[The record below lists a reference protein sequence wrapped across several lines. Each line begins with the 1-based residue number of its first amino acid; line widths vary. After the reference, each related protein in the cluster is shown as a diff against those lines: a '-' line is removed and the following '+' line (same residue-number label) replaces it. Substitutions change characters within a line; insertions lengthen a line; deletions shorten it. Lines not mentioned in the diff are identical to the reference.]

1 MAWLPAH
8 RTDVCG
14 WGTVE
19 RMFDI
24 ASLTDEQATAASHAG
39 GHLLIVAGAGTG
51 KTTTLA
57 ARLAHLVEG
66 GVAPEEILLLT
77 FSRRAAAELVA
88 RAEATTGQ
96 RVAAVCWAGTFHAVA
111 NRFLRRY
118 GRAIGLEPGF
128 TVLDQAD
135 AADLLAMLRDE
146 LRPPG
151 AERRRRT
158 NKDALAGIWSRCVNT
173 RQPLAEVLERWYP
186 WCRDDLDEL
195 RAVYAA
201 YVARK
206 RHDQVL
212 DYDDLLLQWWAL
224 LRTPSV
230 AALIGEQVRHVL
242 VDEVQ
247 DTNVLQ
253 GDLLAEL
260 AGLGATLTAV
270 GDDAQAIYGFRA
282 ATVRNILDFPARFGA
297 DVVTLTRNHRST
309 PEVLAAAN
317 AVMVDALERHP
328 KDLRAERPSGARPR
342 LVTAHD
348 EHAQAVAVCDA
359 LLERLDAGVAL
370 RHQAVLFRTTHH
382 SEVLQVELTVR
393 KIPFVLYGGLRF
405 LEAAHVKDLVCSLR
419 LVENPTD
426 DLAWF
431 RVLQLLDGVGPAM
444 ARRITTALRTTGDL
458 RQAAAL
464 AGLDGDPLVG
474 IASLDDA
481 LAAARASELRELP
494 GTQIALVRTWL
505 DGRVQR
511 RHRNADARRA
521 DLDRLETAAGAAPS
535 LERFLTD
542 LTLDPPSSTGELAGP
557 PHLDDDYLTLSTIHS
572 AKGAEWDVVHLLHL
586 ADGCL
591 PSDLATG
598 RPEEIEEER
607 RLLHVAMTRARD
619 DLWLHVPL
627 RYHHHRQN
635 TRGRDA
641 HGYAQRSRF
650 LSPTVAALCDEVVA
664 ATASGHD
671 RALDLPRAPA
681 AAELDDFLSSLLA

>member
-1 MAWLPAH
+1 
-8 RTDVCG
+8 
-14 WGTVE
+14 
-19 RMFDI
+19 MFAAVGD
-24 ASLTDEQATAASHAG
+24 APPLTDEQVAAATHEG

-96 RVAAVCWAGTFHAVA
+96 RVAATCWAGTFHAVA

-135 AADLLAMLRDE
+135 AADLLSLLRDE
-146 LRPPG
+146 LREPG

-158 NKDALAGIWSRCVNT
+158 NKDLLAGIWSRCVNT
-173 RQPLAEVLERWYP
+173 RLPLAEVLDRWYP

-195 RAVYAA
+195 RGVYAA

-206 RHDQVL
+206 RLDQVL

-224 LRTPSV
+224 LRTPAV
-230 AALIGEQVRHVL
+230 AALIGDQVRHVL

-247 DTNVLQ
+247 DTNALQ
-253 GDLLAEL
+253 GDILGEL
-260 AGLGATLTAV
+260 ARLGATLSAV

-282 ATVRNILDFPARFGA
+282 ATVRNILDFPARFDA
-297 DVVTLTRNHRST
+297 TVVPLTRNHRST
-309 PEVLAAAN
+309 PEVLAPAN
-317 AVMVDALERHP
+317 AVMAEATERLP
-328 KDLRAERPSGARPR
+328 KELRAERRSGARPR

-359 LLERLDAGVAL
+359 LLERVDAGTAL

-382 SEVLQVELTVR
+382 SQVLQVELAVR

-419 LVENPTD
+419 IVENPAD

-431 RVLQLLDGVGPAM
+431 RVLQLLDGVGPAL
-444 ARRITTALRTTGDL
+444 ARRITAGVRSGGDL
-458 RQAAAL
+458 VAAAQVAGVAADAVGPVAAL
-464 AGLDGDPLVG
+464 AQ
-474 IASLDDA
+474 A
-481 LAAARASELRELP
+481 LAAARAAELRERP
-494 GTQIALVRTWL
+494 AAQIALVRSWL
-505 DGRVQR
+505 DDRIVR
-511 RHRNADARRA
+511 RHRNAEARRA
-521 DLDRLETAAGAAPS
+521 DLDRLEGSAADAPS

-542 LTLDPPSSTGELAGP
+542 LTLDPPAATGELAGP
-557 PHLDDDYLTLSTIHS
+557 PHLDDDALTLSTIHS
-572 AKGAEWDVVHLLHL
+572 AKGAEWDVVHLIHL

-591 PSDLATG
+591 PSDLTTG
-598 RPEEIEEER
+598 RPDEVEEER

-619 DLWLHVPL
+619 ELWLHVPL

-635 TRGRDA
+635 ARGRDR
-641 HGYAQRSRF
+641 HGFAQRSRF
-650 LSPTVAALCDEVVA
+650 LTEAVVAHCDESAAGPIVAADPLAQVQ
-664 ATASGHD
+664 
-671 RALDLPRAPA
+671 LAPA
-681 AAELDDFLSSLLA
+681 AAEVDEFLAGLLA

>member
-1 MAWLPAH
+1 
-8 RTDVCG
+8 
-14 WGTVE
+14 
-19 RMFDI
+19 MFD
-24 ASLTDEQATAASHAG
+24 AADLTDEQAVAAGHTG

-57 ARLAHLVEG
+57 ARLAHLVDE

-96 RVAAVCWAGTFHAVA
+96 RVAAACWAGTFHAVA

-118 GRAIGLEPGF
+118 GRAIGLDPGF

-151 AERRRRT
+151 AEHRRRT

-195 RAVYAA
+195 REVYAA

-206 RHDQVL
+206 RRDQVL

-230 AALIGEQVRHVL
+230 ATLVGDQVRHVL

-247 DTNVLQ
+247 DTNALQ

-260 AGLGATLTAV
+260 AQLGATLTAV

-282 ATVRNILDFPARFGA
+282 ATVRNILDFPTRFGA
-297 DVVTLTRNHRST
+297 EVVTLTRNHRST

-348 EHAQAVAVCDA
+348 EHAQAVGVCDA
-359 LLERLDAGVAL
+359 LLERLDAGLAL

-382 SEVLQVELTVR
+382 SEVLQVELTLR

-419 LVENPTD
+419 LVENPAD

-431 RVLQLLDGVGPAM
+431 RVLQLLDGVGPAL
-444 ARRITTALRTTGDL
+444 ARRVTAAQRTSGDL
-458 RQAAAL
+458 ADAAGL
-464 AGLDGDPLVG
+464 AGLEGAVLDGA
-474 IASLDDA
+474 IALADA
-481 LAAARASELRELP
+481 LCAARAPELRERP
-494 GTQIALVRTWL
+494 GAQIAVVRSWL

-511 RHRNADARRA
+511 RHRNGDARRA
-521 DLDRLETAAGAAPS
+521 DLDRLEAAASAAPS

-557 PHLDDDYLTLSTIHS
+557 PHLDDDFLTLSTIHS

-635 TRGRDA
+635 SRGRDA
-641 HGYAQRSRF
+641 HGFAQRSRF
-650 LSPTVAALCDEVVA
+650 LSPAVAALCDEVVA
-664 ATASGHD
+664 TTASAAD
-671 RALDLPRAPA
+671 PAATVPRAQA
-681 AAELDDFLSSLLA
+681 AAEVDDFLAGLLA

>member
-1 MAWLPAH
+1 
-8 RTDVCG
+8 
-14 WGTVE
+14 
-19 RMFDI
+19 MFD
-24 ASLTDEQATAASHAG
+24 LTDEQEAAATHEG
-39 GHLLIVAGAGTG
+39 GNLLIVAGAGTG

-57 ARLAHLVEG
+57 ARLAQLVEG

-88 RAEATTGQ
+88 RAEATTGHQ
-96 RVAAVCWAGTFHAVA
+96 VAAACWAGTFHAVA

-118 GRAIGLEPGF
+118 GRAIGLDPSF

-135 AADLLAMLRDE
+135 AADLLALLRDE
-146 LRPPG
+146 LRPADAPS
-151 AERRRRT
+151 RRRT
-158 NKDALAGIWSRCVNT
+158 NKDLLAGIWSRCVNT
-173 RQPLAEVLERWYP
+173 RLPLAEVMERWYP

-195 RAVYAA
+195 RAVYGA
-201 YVARK
+201 YVERK
-206 RHDQVL
+206 RHGQVL

-230 AALIGEQVRHVL
+230 AGLIGEQVRHVL

-247 DTNVLQ
+247 DTNALQ

-282 ATVRNILDFPARFGA
+282 ATVRNILDFPVRFDA

-317 AVMVDALERHP
+317 AVMTEAAERHP
-328 KDLRAERPSGARPR
+328 KDLRAERGSGPRPR
-342 LVTAHD
+342 LVSAHD
-348 EHAQAVAVCDA
+348 EHAQAIAVCDA
-359 LLERLDAGVAL
+359 VLERAAVGVSL

-405 LEAAHVKDLVCSLR
+405 LEAAHVKDLVCTLR
-419 LVENPTD
+419 VVENPSD

-431 RVLQLLDGVGPAM
+431 RVLQLLDGVGPAL
-444 ARRITTALRTTGDL
+444 ARRVTAALRNAGDI
-458 RQAAAL
+458 AAAATL
-464 AGLDGDPLVG
+464 AGVPDTAMDGVAALG
-474 IASLDDA
+474 AA
-481 LAAARASELRELP
+481 LAAARTSELRERP
-494 GTQIALVRTWL
+494 GAQIATVRRWL
-505 DGRVQR
+505 DSRVER
-511 RHRNADARRA
+511 RHRNGDARRA
-521 DLDRLETAAGAAPS
+521 DLDRLEAAAAAAPS

-557 PHLDDDYLTLSTIHS
+557 PHLDDDFLTLSTIHS
-572 AKGAEWDVVHLLHL
+572 AKGAEWDVVHLIHL

-591 PSDLATG
+591 PSDMATG

-627 RYHHHRQN
+627 RYHHQRQN
-635 TRGRDA
+635 SRGRDA

-650 LSPTVAALCDEVVA
+650 LSPAVAAHCDEVVA
-664 ATASGHD
+664 ATPSGPEP
-671 RALDLPRAPA
+671 ALDVPRAPA
-681 AAELDDFLSSLLA
+681 AAEVDDFLSSLLA

>member
-1 MAWLPAH
+1 
-8 RTDVCG
+8 
-14 WGTVE
+14 
-19 RMFDI
+19 MFD
-24 ASLTDEQATAASHAG
+24 LTDEQEAAATHAG

-57 ARLAHLVEG
+57 ARLAHLVEQ
-66 GVAPEEILLLT
+66 GVPPERILLLT

-88 RAEATTGQ
+88 RAEATSGH
-96 RVAAVCWAGTFHAVA
+96 RVAAACWAGTFHAVA

-135 AADLLAMLRDE
+135 AADLLALLRDE

-151 AERRRRT
+151 DTSRRRT
-158 NKDALAGIWSRCVNT
+158 NKDLLAGIWSRCVNT

-195 RAVYAA
+195 RAVYGA
-201 YVARK
+201 YVQRK
-206 RHDQVL
+206 RQQQVL

-230 AALIGEQVRHVL
+230 GALIAEQVDHVL

-247 DTNVLQ
+247 DTNALQ

-260 AGLGATLTAV
+260 AQRGATLSAV

-282 ATVRNILDFPARFGA
+282 ATVRNILDFPDRFGA
-297 DVVTLTRNHRST
+297 TVVTLTRNHRST

-317 AVMVDALERHP
+317 AVMAEAIERHP
-328 KDLRAERPSGARPR
+328 KDLRAQRGSGPRPR

-348 EHAQAVAVCDA
+348 EHAQAVAVCEA
-359 LLERLDAGVAL
+359 VLAQVEAGGAL

-393 KIPFVLYGGLRF
+393 KVPFVLYGGLRF
-405 LEAAHVKDLVCSLR
+405 LEAAHVKDLVCTLR
-419 LVENPTD
+419 LVENPSD

-431 RVLQLLDGVGPAM
+431 RVLQLLDGVGPAH
-444 ARRITTALRTTGDL
+444 ARRVTAALRTAGHL
-458 RQAAAL
+458 GAAAVT
-464 AGLDGDPLVG
+464 AGLSAAVVDGATALH
-474 IASLDDA
+474 DA
-481 LAAARASELRELP
+481 LAAARAPELRRRP
-494 GTQIALVRTWL
+494 GAQIALVRTWL
-505 DGRVQR
+505 DARVER
-511 RHRNADARRA
+511 RHRNGDARRA
-521 DLDRLETAAGAAPS
+521 DLDRLEEAAGVAPS

-542 LTLDPPSSTGELAGP
+542 LTLDPPASTGELAGP
-557 PHLDDDYLTLSTIHS
+557 PHLDDDFLTLSTIHS

-635 TRGRDA
+635 SRGRDA

-650 LSPTVAALCDEVVA
+650 LSPAVAAHCDEVVA
-664 ATASGHD
+664 ATASAD
-671 RALDLPRAPA
+671 DLMVDVVLAPA
-681 AAELDDFLSSLLA
+681 AAEVDDFLTGLLA

>member
-1 MAWLPAH
+1 
-8 RTDVCG
+8 
-14 WGTVE
+14 
-19 RMFDI
+19 MFDTLG
-24 ASLTDEQATAASHAG
+24 AATTLTDEQTAAAIHPG

-57 ARLAHLVEG
+57 ARLAHLVET
-66 GVAPEEILLLT
+66 GVAPERILLLT

-96 RVAAVCWAGTFHAVA
+96 RVAAACWAGTFHAVA

-118 GRAIGLEPGF
+118 GRAIGLDPGF
-128 TVLDQAD
+128 TVLDQSD
-135 AADLLAMLRDE
+135 AADLLSLLRDE

-151 AERRRRT
+151 EAARRRT
-158 NKDALAGIWSRCVNT
+158 NKDLVAAIWSRCVNT

-186 WCRDDLDEL
+186 WCRADLDEL
-195 RAVYAA
+195 RSVYGA
-201 YVARK
+201 YVERK
-206 RHDQVL
+206 RRDQVL

-230 AALIGEQVRHVL
+230 AAMIGEQVDHVL

-247 DTNVLQ
+247 DTNALQ

-260 AGLGATLTAV
+260 AERGATLTAV

-297 DVVTLTRNHRST
+297 EVVTLTRNHRST

-317 AVMVDALERHP
+317 AVMAEARERHP
-328 KDLRAERPSGARPR
+328 KDLRAERGSGPRPR
-342 LVTAHD
+342 LVSAHD
-348 EHAQAVAVCDA
+348 EHAQALAVCDA
-359 LLERLDAGVAL
+359 VLARVDAGVPL
-370 RHQAVLFRTTHH
+370 RRQAVLFRTTHH

-393 KIPFVLYGGLRF
+393 SIPFVLYGGLRF

-419 LVENPTD
+419 LVENPSD

-431 RVLQLLDGVGPAM
+431 RVLQLLDGVGPAL
-444 ARRITTALRTTGDL
+444 ARRL
-458 RQAAAL
+458 AAAL
-464 AGLDGDPLVG
+464 RAAGDLGTAASVAGLPAAVAEG
-474 IASLDDA
+474 A
-481 LAAARASELRELP
+481 LALQGALVAARSPELRDHP
-494 GTQIALVRTWL
+494 AAQIAVVRTWL
-505 DGRVQR
+505 DARVER
-511 RHRNADARRA
+511 RHRNGEARRA
-521 DLDRLETAAGAAPS
+521 DLDRLEAAAGAAPS

-572 AKGAEWDVVHLLHL
+572 AKGAEWDVVHLIHL

-598 RPEEIEEER
+598 RSEEIEEER

-635 TRGRDA
+635 SRGRDA
-641 HGYAQRSRF
+641 HGFAQRSRF
-650 LSPTVAALCDEVVA
+650 LSPAVAAHCDEVVA
-664 ATASGHD
+664 ATATSAD
-671 RALDLPRAPA
+671 DLAEVPRAPA
-681 AAELDDFLSSLLA
+681 AAEVDDFLTGLLA

>member
-1 MAWLPAH
+1 
-8 RTDVCG
+8 
-14 WGTVE
+14 
-19 RMFDI
+19 MFADTPE
-24 ASLTDEQATAASHAG
+24 LTDEQAIAARHDD

-57 ARLAHLVEG
+57 ARLSFLVAS
-66 GVAPEEILLLT
+66 GVAPENVLLLT

-96 RVAAVCWAGTFHAVA
+96 RVAAACWAGTFHAVA

-135 AADLLAMLRDE
+135 AADLLALLRDE

-173 RQPLAEVLERWYP
+173 RRPLAEVLDRWYP

-195 RAVYAA
+195 RAVYGA
-201 YVARK
+201 YVERK
-206 RHDQVL
+206 RREQVL

-230 AALIGEQVRHVL
+230 ASMIGEQVSHVL

-247 DTNVLQ
+247 DTNALQ
-253 GDLLAEL
+253 GDLLEEL
-260 AGLGATLTAV
+260 ARLGASLTAV

-282 ATVRNILDFPARFGA
+282 ATVRNILDFPSRFDA
-297 DVVTLTRNHRST
+297 HVVTLTRNHRST

-317 AVMVDALERHP
+317 AVMTEATERHE
-328 KDLRAERPSGARPR
+328 KELRAERAPGARPR

-348 EHAQAVAVCDA
+348 EHAQALAVCEA
-359 LLERLDAGVAL
+359 LLERVDAGVSL
-370 RHQAVLFRTTHH
+370 RRQAVLFRTTHH
-382 SEVLQVELTVR
+382 SDVLQVELTVR
-393 KIPFVLYGGLRF
+393 KIPYVLYGGLRF
-405 LEAAHVKDLVCSLR
+405 LEAAHVKDLMCSLR
-419 LVENPTD
+419 LVENPAD
-426 DLAWF
+426 ALAWF
-431 RVLQLLDGVGPAM
+431 RVLQLVEGVGPAH
-444 ARRITTALRTTGDL
+444 ARRIT
-458 RQAAAL
+458 AAL
-464 AGLDGDPLVG
+464 AVTADLTRAAATAGLG
-474 IASLDDA
+474 ADA
-481 LAAARASELRELP
+481 LSQITRLEEALRGARAHELREKP
-494 GTQIALVRTWL
+494 GAQIAVVRSWL
-505 DGRVQR
+505 DSRIER
-511 RHRNADARRA
+511 RHRNAEARRA
-521 DLDRLETAAGAAPS
+521 DLDRLEAAASMAPS

-572 AKGAEWDVVHLLHL
+572 AKGAEWDVVHVIHL

-635 TRGRDA
+635 TRGHDS

-650 LSPTVAALCDEVVA
+650 LTPAVASLCDEIVT
-664 ATASGHD
+664 ATATTAD
-671 RALDLPRAPA
+671 PLQDLPLAPA
-681 AAELDDFLSSLLA
+681 AAEVDDFLAGLLA

>member
-1 MAWLPAH
+1 
-8 RTDVCG
+8 
-14 WGTVE
+14 
-19 RMFDI
+19 MFDTT
-24 ASLTDEQATAASHAG
+24 ARSGGLTDEQIAAATHDG
-39 GHLLIVAGAGTG
+39 RHLLIVAGAGTG

-57 ARLAHLVEG
+57 ARLAHLLDG
-66 GVAPEEILLLT
+66 GVAPEEVLLLT

-88 RAEATTGQ
+88 RAESATGQ
-96 RVAAVCWAGTFHAVA
+96 RVAAACWAGTFHAVA

-118 GRAIGLEPGF
+118 GRAIGLEPSF

-135 AADLLAMLRDE
+135 AADLLALLRDE

-151 AERRRRT
+151 AEYRRRT
-158 NKDALAGIWSRCVNT
+158 SKDALAAIWSRCVNT
-173 RQPLAEVLERWYP
+173 RCPLTEVLERWYP

-195 RAVYAA
+195 RNVYAA
-201 YVARK
+201 YVERK
-206 RHDQVL
+206 RQQQVL

-224 LRTPSV
+224 LRTPATGALV
-230 AALIGEQVRHVL
+230 AEQVRHVL

-247 DTNVLQ
+247 DTNALQ

-260 AGLGATLTAV
+260 AGLGATITAV

-297 DVVTLTRNHRST
+297 DVVALTRNHRST

-317 AVMVDALERHP
+317 AVMAEAAERHP
-328 KDLRAERPSGARPR
+328 KDLRAERPAGRRPR
-342 LVTAHD
+342 LVSSHD

-405 LEAAHVKDLVCSLR
+405 LEAAHVKDLVCTLR
-419 LVENPTD
+419 LVENPAD

-431 RVLQLLDGVGPAM
+431 RVLQLVDGIGPGL
-444 ARRITTALRTTGDL
+444 ARRVT
-458 RQAAAL
+458 AAL
-464 AGLDGDPLVG
+464 HTGVDLAGAARHAGLDGGALDGLV
-474 IASLDDA
+474 ALDAA
-481 LAAARASELRELP
+481 LHHARAPELRMRP
-494 GTQIALVRTWL
+494 GEQVALVRTWL

-521 DLDRLETAAGAAPS
+521 DLDRLQEAAGTAPS

-542 LTLDPPSSTGELAGP
+542 LTLDPPSSTSELAGP
-557 PHLDDDYLTLSTIHS
+557 PHLDDDFVTLSTIHS
-572 AKGAEWDVVHLLHL
+572 AKGAEWDAVHVIHL

-635 TRGRDA
+635 SRGRDS

-650 LSPTVAALCDEVVA
+650 LSPAVAARCDEVVA
-664 ATASGHD
+664 GASTG
-671 RALDLPRAPA
+671 AEPPLDLPRAPA
-681 AAELDDFLSSLLA
+681 VADVDAFLAGLLAP

>member
-1 MAWLPAH
+1 
-8 RTDVCG
+8 
-14 WGTVE
+14 
-19 RMFDI
+19 MFDTTG
-24 ASLTDEQATAASHAG
+24 LTDEQRVAATHAG

-57 ARLAHLVEG
+57 ARLAHLVET

-96 RVAAVCWAGTFHAVA
+96 RVAAACWAGTFHAVA

-118 GRAIGLEPGF
+118 GRAVRLEPGF

-135 AADLLAMLRDE
+135 AADLLALLRDE

-158 NKDALAGIWSRCVNT
+158 SKDLLAAIWSRCVNT
-173 RQPLAEVLERWYP
+173 RRPLAEVLERWYP

-195 RAVYAA
+195 REVYRA
-201 YVARK
+201 YVERK
-206 RHDQVL
+206 QQHQVL

-224 LRTPSV
+224 LRTPAV

-247 DTNVLQ
+247 DTNALQ

-260 AGLGATLTAV
+260 AGLGASLTAV

-282 ATVRNILDFPARFGA
+282 ATVRNILDFPQRFGA
-297 DVVTLTRNHRST
+297 AVVPLTRNHRST

-317 AVMVDALERHP
+317 AVMTEARERHP

-348 EHAQAVAVCDA
+348 EHAQAVAVCEA

-419 LVENPTD
+419 LVENPAD
-426 DLAWF
+426 ELAWF
-431 RVLQLLDGVGPAM
+431 RVLQLVDGVGPAS
-444 ARRITTALRTTGDL
+444 ARRVTAARASASDL
-458 RQAAAL
+458 SEAAAV
-464 AGLDGDPLVG
+464 AGLDGDVRTG
-474 IASLDDA
+474 IAALDSA
-481 LAAARASELRELP
+481 LRAAREPTLRDQP
-494 GTQIALVRTWL
+494 GAQVALVRTWL

-511 RHRNADARRA
+511 HHRNSDARRA
-521 DLDRLETAAGAAPS
+521 DLDRLEEAAGAAPS

-557 PHLDDDYLTLSTIHS
+557 PHLDDDFVTLSTIHS
-572 AKGAEWDVVHLLHL
+572 AKGAEWDVVHVIHL

-635 TRGRDA
+635 SRGRDG

-650 LSPTVAALCDEVVA
+650 LSPTVAGLCDEVTAGPSGRDDGVA
-664 ATASGHD
+664 D
-671 RALDLPRAPA
+671 VPRSPA
-681 AAELDDFLSSLLA
+681 AAEVDAFLSGLLA

>member
-1 MAWLPAH
+1 
-8 RTDVCG
+8 
-14 WGTVE
+14 
-19 RMFDI
+19 MFDCG
-24 ASLTDEQATAASHAG
+24 ASLTDEQERAANHDG

-57 ARLAHLVEG
+57 ARLAHLVDA

-77 FSRRAAAELVA
+77 FSRRAAAELVS

-96 RVAAVCWAGTFHAVA
+96 RVAAACWAGTFHAVA

-135 AADLLAMLRDE
+135 AADLLALLRDE
-146 LRPPG
+146 QRPPD

-158 NKDALAGIWSRCVNT
+158 GKDALAGIWSRCVNT
-173 RQPLAEVLERWYP
+173 RRPLTEVLDRWYP

-195 RAVYAA
+195 RELYRA

-206 RHDQVL
+206 RLDQVL

-230 AALIGEQVRHVL
+230 EGLVGEQVRHVL

-247 DTNVLQ
+247 DTNALQ
-253 GDLLAEL
+253 GDILAEL
-260 AGLGATLTAV
+260 ARLGATLTAV

-282 ATVRNILDFPARFGA
+282 ATVRNILDFPSRFGA
-297 DVVTLTRNHRST
+297 EVVTLTRNHRST

-317 AVMVDALERHP
+317 AVMADAHERHP
-328 KDLRAERPSGARPR
+328 KELRAERASGARPR

-348 EHAQAVAVCDA
+348 EHAQALAVCDS
-359 LLERLDAGVAL
+359 LLERVEAGVAL

-405 LEAAHVKDLVCSLR
+405 LEAAHVKDLVCTLR
-419 LVENPTD
+419 LVENPSD

-431 RVLQLLDGVGPAM
+431 RVLQLLDGVGPAL
-444 ARRITTALRTTGDL
+444 ARRITTALRTSGDL
-458 RQAAAL
+458 VQAATV
-464 AGLDGDPLVG
+464 AGLEGSAFTGVGD
-474 IASLDDA
+474 
-481 LAAARASELRELP
+481 LAEVLTGARGAELRTRP
-494 GTQIALVRTWL
+494 GAQIALVRTWL
-505 DGRVQR
+505 DARIER
-511 RHRNADARRA
+511 RHRNGEARRA
-521 DLDRLETAAGAAPS
+521 DLDRLEAAAAAAPS

-542 LTLDPPSSTGELAGP
+542 LTLDPPSSTGDLAGP
-557 PHLDDDYLTLSTIHS
+557 PHLDDDHLTLSTIHS

-598 RPEEIEEER
+598 RPEEVEEER

-635 TRGRDA
+635 SRGRDA

-650 LSPTVAALCDEVVA
+650 LTPAVAALCEERVATIPSGGEALAEV
-664 ATASGHD
+664 
-671 RALDLPRAPA
+671 PRAVA
-681 AAELDDFLSSLLA
+681 AAEVDDFLASLLA

>member
-1 MAWLPAH
+1 
-8 RTDVCG
+8 
-14 WGTVE
+14 
-19 RMFDI
+19 MFDL
-24 ASLTDEQATAASHAG
+24 AELTDEQRTAANHGG

-57 ARLAHLVEG
+57 ARLAHLVEA

-88 RAEATTGQ
+88 RAESTTGQ
-96 RVAAVCWAGTFHAVA
+96 QVAAACWAGTFHAVA

-118 GRAIGLEPGF
+118 GRAVGIEPGF
-128 TVLDQAD
+128 TVLDQGD
-135 AADLLAMLRDE
+135 AADLLSMLRDE

-158 NKDALAGIWSRCVNT
+158 NKDALASIWSRCVNT
-173 RQPLAEVLERWYP
+173 RLPLSEVLERWYP

-195 RAVYAA
+195 RGVYAA
-201 YVARK
+201 YVTRK
-206 RHDQVL
+206 RRDQVL

-230 AALIGEQVRHVL
+230 AELVGEQVRHVL

-247 DTNVLQ
+247 DTNALQ
-253 GDLLAEL
+253 GDLLGEL
-260 AGLGATLTAV
+260 SSVGATLTAV

-282 ATVRNILDFPARFGA
+282 ATVRNILDFPSRFGA
-297 DVVTLTRNHRST
+297 DIVTLTRNHRST

-317 AVMVDALERHP
+317 AVMAQASERHA

-348 EHAQAVAVCDA
+348 EHAQAIAVCEA
-359 LLERLDAGVAL
+359 LLERVESGVAL

-405 LEAAHVKDLVCSLR
+405 LEAAHVKDLICTLR
-419 LVENPTD
+419 LVQNPTD

-431 RVLQLLDGVGPAM
+431 RVLQLLDGVGPAT
-444 ARRITTALRTTGDL
+444 ARRITSALRSATDL
-458 RQAAAL
+458 AH
-464 AGLDGDPLVG
+464 AGSTAGVDDAVLDGLVM
-474 IASLDDA
+474 LDGV
-481 LAAARASELRELP
+481 LRGARAAELCETP
-494 GTQIALVRTWL
+494 AAQIALVRTWL
-505 DGRVQR
+505 DARVQR
-511 RHRNADARRA
+511 HHRNAEARRA
-521 DLDRLETAAGAAPS
+521 DLDRLEAAASMALS

-542 LTLDPPSSTGELAGP
+542 LTLDPPSSTGDLAGP
-557 PHLDDDYLTLSTIHS
+557 PHLDDDHVTLSTIHA
-572 AKGAEWDVVHLLHL
+572 AKGAEWDVVHLIHL

-598 RPEEIEEER
+598 RPEEIDEER

-635 TRGRDA
+635 PRGRDG

-650 LSPTVAALCDEVVA
+650 LSPEVSDLCDELVA
-664 ATASGHD
+664 TMTAD
-671 RALDLPRAPA
+671 RDGLSDLPLAPA
-681 AAELDDFLSSLLA
+681 SVEVDDFLSGLLA

>member
-1 MAWLPAH
+1 MFAIAA
-8 RTDVCG
+8 
-14 WGTVE
+14 GTGGHP
-19 RMFDI
+19 
-24 ASLTDEQATAASHAG
+24 SLTDEQEAAATHADG
-39 GHLLIVAGAGTG
+39 NLLIVAGAGTG

-66 GVAPEEILLLT
+66 GVPPERILLLT
-77 FSRRAAAELVA
+77 FSRRAAAELVS
-88 RAEATTGQ
+88 RVEATTGH
-96 RVAAVCWAGTFHAVA
+96 RVAAACWSGTFHAVA

-118 GRAIGLEPGF
+118 GRAVGLDPSF

-135 AADLLAMLRDE
+135 AADLLALVRDE
-146 LRPPG
+146 LRPAGEAP
-151 AERRRRT
+151 RRHT
-158 NKDALAGIWSRCVNT
+158 KKDLLSGIWSRCVNT
-173 RQPLAEVLERWYP
+173 RQPLSEVVERWYP
-186 WCRDDLDEL
+186 WCRDDIDEL
-195 RAVYAA
+195 RAVYGT
-201 YVARK
+201 YVDRK
-206 RHDQVL
+206 RRAQVL

-230 AALIGEQVRHVL
+230 AALIADQVDHVL

-247 DTNVLQ
+247 DTNALQ

-260 AGLGATLTAV
+260 FALGATVTAV

-282 ATVRNILDFPARFGA
+282 ASVRNILDFPARFDA
-297 DVVTLTRNHRST
+297 EVVTLTRNHRST

-317 AVMVDALERHP
+317 AVMVEATERHP
-328 KDLRAERPSGARPR
+328 KELRSERGSGPLPR

-348 EHAQAVAVCDA
+348 EHAQATAVCDA
-359 LLERLDAGVAL
+359 ILQRLEGGGAL
-370 RHQAVLFRTTHH
+370 RDQAVLFRATHH
-382 SEVLQVELTVR
+382 SEVLQVELAVR
-393 KIPFVLYGGLRF
+393 NIPFVLYGGLRF
-405 LEAAHVKDLVCSLR
+405 LEAAHVKDLVCTLR
-419 LVENPTD
+419 LVENPRD

-444 ARRITTALRTTGDL
+444 ARRLTAGLHSTDAL
-458 RQAAAL
+458 SSAAAI
-464 AGLDGDPLVG
+464 AGVPAESLDG
-474 IASLDDA
+474 IEA
-481 LAAARASELRELP
+481 LAAALGAARAPELQERP
-494 GTQIALVRTWL
+494 GAQISVVRTWL
-505 DGRVQR
+505 DARVER
-511 RHRNADARRA
+511 RHRNGEARRA
-521 DLDRLETAAGAAPS
+521 DLDRLEQSASGAPS

-557 PHLDDDYLTLSTIHS
+557 PHLDDDHLTLSTIHS
-572 AKGAEWDVVHLLHL
+572 AKGAEWEVVHLLHL

-635 TRGRDA
+635 SRGRDA

-650 LSPTVAALCDEVVA
+650 LSPAVASLCDEVLA
-664 ATASGHD
+664 QAPRPAD
-671 RALDLPRAPA
+671 APLDLPTSPA
-681 AAELDDFLSSLLA
+681 AVEVEDFLAGLLERPSA